1 MKKEG
6 FFSKTYVYPTIWA
19 VIIGLLAFI
28 GGFVWQK
35 ISGPDRVV
43 VLNNNQIGNKG
54 NDTTITFIR
63 FQPDE
68 NYFKSLFELSQVDLQ
83 KNYQSKTNQAATK
96 FNVDSVSAQIAREYQ
111 FKFDSLRLSIIKNE
125 ITKPIVLGN
134 LIPLYEK
141 PSNVTISRI
150 KKPKFEM
157 PKIVT
162 GYSSIQMNAYA
173 AADIN
178 SLVIKR
184 KDKVE
189 LTLEFFNK
197 ETISEITPVIV
208 NIVQRQS
215 ENSLYYIWGEQYE
228 ITDKKSMIVFS
239 GDFKPGKY
247 KLEVG
252 FYFLNEI
259 NKKFP
264 IFYSNTFDIEIV
276 K

>member
-6 FFSKTYVYPTIWA
+6 FFSKIYIYPSIWA
-19 VIIGLLAFI
+19 LIILLFGFI
-28 GGFVWQK
+28 GGLVWQK

-43 VLNNNQIGNKG
+43 VLNNDQIGNMGK
-54 NDTTITFIR
+54 DTTIKFIR
-63 FQPDE
+63 FQPDN
-68 NYFKSLFELSQVDLQ
+68 NYFKSLLELSQIDFQ
-83 KNYQSKTNQAATK
+83 KSYLSKTNQAAVK
-96 FNVDSVSAQIAREYQ
+96 FNVDSFSAQIAREYQ

-162 GYSSIQMNAYA
+162 GYSPIQMNSYA
-173 AADIN
+173 TADIN

-208 NIVQRQS
+208 NIVQKIS
-215 ENSLYYIWGEQYE
+215 ENSLNYIWGEQYE

-247 KLEVG
+247 KLDVG

-264 IFYSNTFDIEIV
+264 IFYTNTFDIEII
-276 K
+276 